1 MFKVQKNDIIF
12 NHIQTEQLLKHGK
25 VTGRGKA
32 YATGT
37 VTDVLPSN
45 LVPIGKAFANG
56 TTSALL
62 NKSKPLDNN
71 LLYEKF
77 KNLNLTQQFVPQ
89 FKVPDYSKTLASVE
103 NNKQSVSVGNI
114 HVHCPGITKDEVA
127 VQATEAIR
135 KELFGIY
142 NQGYQRLNKTR

>member
-1 MFKVQKNDIIF
+1 MFKVQRGDIIF

-45 LVPIGKAFANG
+45 LVSIGKAFANG

-62 NKSKPLDNN
+62 SKFKPLDNN

-89 FKVPDYSKTLASVE
+89 FKVPDYSRTLASV
-103 NNKQSVSVGNI
+103 NNNRQPVIQINGDNYFS
-114 HVHCPGITKDEVA
+114 CPGVTIEQVSKQIEGAFEGMVNNA
-127 VQATEAIR
+127 
-135 KELFGIY
+135 
-142 NQGYQRLNKTR
+142 YQHVMKS